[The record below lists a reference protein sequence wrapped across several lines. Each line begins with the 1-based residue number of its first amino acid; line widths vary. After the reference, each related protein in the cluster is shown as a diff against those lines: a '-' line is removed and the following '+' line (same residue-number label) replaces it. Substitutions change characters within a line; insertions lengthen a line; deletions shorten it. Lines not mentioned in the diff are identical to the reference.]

1 MANKLYNDTS
11 VKAIAD
17 AIRAKNGKTDTYTV
31 AEMAGAIND
40 IHAGGGVENV
50 TWHQCPEAPRNFINN
65 VTYDPNDYS
74 TSQIENYAPA
84 TAVVSNTKPVGK
96 TVDSITY
103 YNEVP
108 NTETPFSTANKAGT
122 LKPLDKLRWLNT
134 TTENVRDLGGWNCDG
149 GTVKYGM
156 LFRGG
161 EISADDKNL
170 MADTIGVKHELQLS
184 GNESPRN
191 YSLWGIGFS
200 KFDTYHWY
208 SIADKQLWKEE
219 LKVIFDCIIHNR
231 PLYFHCYSGA
241 DRTGTLAC
249 VLEALLGMSQSDIDK
264 DYELACFLTGTS
276 TDTQSRRRNEAEWQS
291 LINAIKAVPLVG
303 GLSDSF
309 RNRAV
314 SFVLSLGFTIDEIN
328 AFRTAMID
336 GTPTAITVSL
346 NSFSITKSGEN
357 VTFDNNISSVDEFQG
372 YKVNL
377 SADSGYVISNVTVY
391 MDGNIVNAFDGK
403 KVNLFHKVTNTLSHC
418 TTNNDKI
425 GCIDG
430 QGYGAI
436 ITAEKGYTLDG
447 GAISITVGG
456 VEMAQQYYSNGY
468 ITIPNVDGNVEI
480 HVTAVQ
486 QGPSYTNLADSTS
499 EDWLTNKRVSS
510 SGAIGDSSGAI
521 VTNYIPCTESDV
533 IRVKYLNMNTVL
545 PDTNDSRIAFYNS
558 SKVYLSQAKFNVY
571 TPKMTDEGNGVYAIT
586 LSGLASAFSYIR
598 INNSITSGQVASDVI
613 ITVNEEIN

>member
-1 MANKLYNDTS
+1 MKVLSKNNKVLLADGQA
-11 VKAIAD
+11 VKWQS
-17 AIRAKNGKTDTYTV
+17 
-31 AEMAGAIND
+31 
-40 IHAGGGVENV
+40 GGVEQV
-50 TWHQCPEAPRNFINN
+50 TWHQCTEAVRNYLDN
-65 VTYDPNDYS
+65 VTYDPNDYT
-74 TSQIENYAPA
+74 TSQIANYAPA
-84 TAVVSNTKPVGK
+84 TAVLSNTKPIGK
-96 TVDSITY
+96 TVDGVTY

-108 NTETPFSTANKAGT
+108 NIETPFSTEKKAGT

-134 TTENVRDLGGWNCDG
+134 STENVRDLGGWSCDG

-161 EISADDKNL
+161 EPSVSDKSL
-170 MADTIGVKHELQLS
+170 MVDTIGVKHELQLS

-200 KFDTYHWY
+200 KFDAYHWY

-219 LKVIFDCIIHNR
+219 LKVVFDCIIHNR

-264 DYELACFLTGTS
+264 DYELTNFYIG
-276 TDTQSRRRNEAEWQS
+276 TDTDLHARRRNEAEWQS
-291 LINAIKAVPLVG
+291 LINAIMSVPLVG

-314 SFVLSLGFTIDEIN
+314 SFVLSLGFAIDEIN

-346 NSFSITKSGEN
+346 DSFSITKSGEN

-391 MDGNIVNAFDGK
+391 MDGNIINAFDGK

-418 TTNNDKI
+418 ATNNDKI

-447 GAISITVGG
+447 GAISIKVGG
-456 VEMAQQYYSNGY
+456 VEMAQQYYSNGS

-499 EDWLTNKRVSS
+499 EDWLTDKRISS
-510 SGAIGDSSGAI
+510 SGVIGDSNGAI
-521 VTNYIPCTESDV
+521 VTNFIPCTESDV
-533 IRVKYLNMNTVL
+533 IRVKYLNMNTNL
-545 PDTNDSRIAFYNS
+545 PDTNSSRIGFYNS
-558 SKVYLSQAKFNVY
+558 SKEYLSQAKLDAY

-598 INNSITSGQVASDVI
+598 INNSITSGQIASDVI